1 MYKTDHSAVF
11 YRTAEDFYE
20 LAMAHGV
27 EEAFKVEV
35 YYIGVA
41 LVDYP
46 LRSTQCIM
54 ASSSRSE
61 TVACLGELV
70 LIDGSQYLVY
80 GLLHQTVY
88 YCRYSQQAH
97 LAIVFGYFYPFHWVR
112 TVRAVH
118 QGTDEQVL
126 IGQEPWEQLLTRHLV
141 DTTTALVSHHCF
153 VGSVEI

>member
-1 MYKTDHSAVF
+1 MYKTDNSAVF

-20 LAMAHGV
+20 LAVAHGV

-61 TVACLGELV
+61 AVSIPNRRILPLSLGISTLFT
-70 LIDGSQYLVY
+70 G
-80 GLLHQTVY
+80 
-88 YCRYSQQAH
+88 
-97 LAIVFGYFYPFHWVR
+97 FGR
-112 TVRAVH
+112 
-118 QGTDEQVL
+118 
-126 IGQEPWEQLLTRHLV
+126 
-141 DTTTALVSHHCF
+141 
-153 VGSVEI
+153 